1 MTIKPT
7 RPFTLTFIGIALLEM
22 LGDSLDIRVL
32 HYGCK
37 PLIMALLMLYVWQF
51 CQAVGFVSYI
61 RWLLIGMLFALLG
74 DILLMI
80 QEIDLFAAGLGA
92 FLLMQICYS
101 IAFLKSIQAGG
112 QTITSRRLGK
122 SVTPFGLY
130 LIIFLALL
138 RPVFVGKPDLEVLWW
153 PVVIYAICLNTMG
166 LLATQRQD
174 IPGYNQ
180 VVIGALLF
188 ILSDS
193 AIAVNKFLS
202 SFGGSTWLVM
212 TTYATAQ
219 YLIMIGMIQQVASNV
234 PEKP

>member
-1 MTIKPT
+1 MYIRPT
-7 RPFTLTFIGIALLEM
+7 RPFTLTFIAITLLEI
-22 LGDSLDIRVL
+22 LGDSLTIRVL

-61 RWLLIGMLFALLG
+61 RWLLVGMVFALVG

-92 FLLMQICYS
+92 FLMMQICYS
-101 IAFLKSIQAGG
+101 IAFLKSIRAGE
-112 QTITSRRLGK
+112 QLITSRRLVK
-122 SVTPFGLY
+122 RAIPFSLY
-130 LIIFLALL
+130 LIIFLVLL
-138 RPVFVGKPDLEVLWW
+138 RPVFISKPDLEVLWW
-153 PVVIYAICLNTMG
+153 PVVIYASCLNGMG
-166 LLATQRQD
+166 LLATQRQGL
-174 IPGYNQ
+174 PGYNQ

-188 ILSDS
+188 IISDS

-202 SFGGSTWLVM
+202 PFSGSTWLVM
-212 TTYATAQ
+212 TPYATAQ
-219 YLIMIGMIQQVASNV
+219 YLIMIGMIQQVASKV